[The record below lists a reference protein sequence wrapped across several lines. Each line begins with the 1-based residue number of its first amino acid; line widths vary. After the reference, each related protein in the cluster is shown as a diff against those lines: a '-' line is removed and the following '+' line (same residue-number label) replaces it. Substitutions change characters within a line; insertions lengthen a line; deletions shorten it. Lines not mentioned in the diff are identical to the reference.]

1 MFKNLFKTIYYFLF
15 DILAFFRNFDRKYNF
30 IVITPRLLSKI
41 IKKTFIF
48 DKTNKN
54 FFVQHVR
61 NDFDLITI
69 NEIFVEENYNLKKFK
84 IWEKISKRYNSYF
97 KENIKPLIID
107 CGSNI
112 GSSSE
117 YFKRCFVNVELVMI
131 EPDKNNLE
139 FSKKNTSIN
148 EKFLI
153 NKAISSEEKLLKF
166 SNTSND
172 NRAYKIEN
180 DGNVNIESIT
190 IENILNITKNEFKP
204 FLIKIDIEG
213 FEKDLFMK
221 NTQWMKY
228 FDIIIIELHD
238 WMLPGSNNSYNFI
251 KSINEIST
259 NNINFDILI
268 SGENLVFIKN
278 DVNK

>member
-139 FSKKNTSIN
+139 FSKKKYI
-148 EKFLI
+148 
-153 NKAISSEEKLLKF
+153 
-166 SNTSND
+166 
-172 NRAYKIEN
+172 YK
-180 DGNVNIESIT
+180 
-190 IENILNITKNEFKP
+190 
-204 FLIKIDIEG
+204 
-213 FEKDLFMK
+213 
-221 NTQWMKY
+221 
-228 FDIIIIELHD
+228 
-238 WMLPGSNNSYNFI
+238 
-251 KSINEIST
+251 
-259 NNINFDILI
+259 
-268 SGENLVFIKN
+268 
-278 DVNK
+278 

>member
-221 NTQWMKY
+221 NIQWMKY